1 MKIQR
6 LLIVLTLV
14 NLALL
19 IFTLAQMHP
28 AAAQGVTPVLRGR
41 ALEIVDDHGRVR
53 ASIQVLPASTQKNGE
68 LSFETVL
75 LRLITEKG
83 RPSVK
88 IASSE
93 QAAGLSFA
101 GPSNTK
107 DTLVILEAKGTASSL
122 TLKNE
127 DGREQIVKP

>member
-14 NLALL
+14 NLVLL
-19 IFTLAQMHP
+19 IVTLAQMRP
-28 AAAQGVTPVLRGR
+28 ATAETVAPMLRGR
-41 ALEIVDDHGRVR
+41 GLQIVDERGRVR
-53 ASIQVLPASTQKNGE
+53 ASIQVLPPSTQANGE
-68 LSFETVL
+68 LSTETVL

-93 QAAGLSFA
+93 QTAALA
-101 GPSNTK
+101 LVGPSNTQN
-107 DTLVILEAKGTASSL
+107 TYVQLGAKGTTSSL

-127 DGREQIVKP
+127 DGREQIIKP